1 MYICINK
8 QKISTSYMYK
18 SKVQKLTDIETMYR
32 ETVSLSI
39 VPANVTIPVVVP
51 ILNKLEAKEK

>member
-8 QKISTSYMYK
+8 QKISTSYK
-18 SKVQKLTDIETMYR
+18 SKVWKLTDIETMYR

>member
-8 QKISTSYMYK
+8 QKINTSYK

>member
-1 MYICINK
+1 MYICIKK
-8 QKISTSYMYK
+8 QKISTSYK

>member
-1 MYICINK
+1 
-8 QKISTSYMYK
+8 
-18 SKVQKLTDIETMYR
+18 MYR

-51 ILNKLEAKEK
+51 ILNKLEAKKNNLKKLGLIIMTYD